1 MSLNISTILKNAQ
14 EILKKSAIATYQ
26 LDAEILLLHVLKL
39 NKIDLITQG
48 NKINISVQ
56 QLKQFNIFIKQRSE
70 YKPIAKIIGSKEFYS
85 LDFKVSQDVL
95 DPRSDT
101 EILIFAIEKLITD
114 KTYKFKILDVGTG
127 SGVIAISLAKLFP
140 QAQITAIDIS
150 KPALDIAKYNANKHQ
165 LETRINFLQS
175 DIYQNIN
182 EKFDLIIS
190 NPPYIASNIIAD
202 LPKDVKLYDPITALD
217 GGLDGLDFYRNIALN
232 SKKFLN
238 NNGKIILEIGYDQK
252 AAVLNIFQN
261 YKLILAQK
269 DYGNNDRCLIFT
281 A

>member
-114 KTYKFKILDVGTG
+114 KTYKFKMLDIGTG

-252 AAVLNIFQN
+252 AAVLDIFQD